1 MVITGGP
8 GTGKTTI
15 IRAVLEIFGKLSV
28 NIRLAAPTGRA
39 AKQMSEATG
48 FPASTIHRMLSF
60 SVQSGGFQKNADN
73 PLDCDI
79 LIVDDERD
87 IRELISDI
95 LRDEGFTTRLAGGS
109 EECMAEIGK
118 GLPALMILDIWLK
131 DSAMDGIDIL
141 SHVKR
146 EHPEVPIV
154 IISGHGNIEIA
165 VAAIKQGAYD
175 FIEKPFNI
183 DQLLVVIRRAMET
196 SRLRRENQ
204 ALKRRET
211 RAARMIGESA
221 AFRTLMGQLDK
232 VTKSNGR
239 VMLTGPAGCG
249 KEVAARYIHA
259 RSARAQAPF
268 VTVNCAAIAPERM
281 EEVLFGRETPERGV
295 EPGLLE
301 EAHGGVVYFDEV
313 ADMPPGTQSK
323 ILRVLVDQ
331 TFQRLGGADKVRVDL
346 RVISSTNRDL
356 EAEIAA
362 GRFREEL
369 FHRLNVVPIAVP
381 SLEERRDDIPLLA
394 QHFIEEANATQGLP
408 LRELSGEALA
418 LMQTMLWPGN
428 VRQLRN
434 LVERVLIL
442 GDGSGPIEAR
452 ELPQEPQPRDGE
464 GRVVLSGEV
473 ATLPLREAREAF
485 EREYLL
491 TQINRFGGNISRT
504 ANFVGME
511 RSALHRKLKSLGV
524 VTARSGRPAGSDEE
538 DDDAPAVS
546 QAG

>member
-1 MVITGGP
+1 MT
-8 GTGKTTI
+8 
-15 IRAVLEIFGKLSV
+15 
-28 NIRLAAPTGRA
+28 
-39 AKQMSEATG
+39 
-48 FPASTIHRMLSF
+48 
-60 SVQSGGFQKNADN
+60 
-73 PLDCDI
+73 DI

-95 LRDEGFTTRLAGGS
+95 LEDEGFATRLAGNS
-109 EECMAEIGK
+109 DEAMNAVNQEPP
-118 GLPALMILDIWLK
+118 GLIILDIWLK
-131 DSAMDGIDIL
+131 DSRMDGIDIL
-141 SHVKR
+141 KTVKR
-146 EHPEVPIV
+146 DNPDVPVV

-165 VAAIKQGAYD
+165 VAAIRQGAYD

-204 ALKRRET
+204 SLKRRDLTSAE
-211 RAARMIGESA
+211 MIGVSA
-221 AFRTLMGQLDK
+221 AYRTLISQLDK

-239 VMLTGPAGCG
+239 VMLTGPAGSG

-259 RSARAQAPF
+259 NSARASAPF
-268 VTVNCAAIAPERM
+268 VTVNCAGVAPDRM

-301 EAHGGVVYFDEV
+301 QAHGGVIYFDEV
-313 ADMPPGTQSK
+313 ADMPLGTQSK

-331 TFQRLGGADKVRVDL
+331 QFSRVGGNDKVRVDL
-346 RVISSTNRDL
+346 RVISSTNKDL
-356 EAEIAA
+356 DAAIEAES
-362 GRFREEL
+362 FRQEL
-369 FHRLNVVPIAVP
+369 FHRLNVVPVAVP
-381 SLEERRDDIPLLA
+381 SLEERREDIPVLVE
-394 QHFIEEANATQGLP
+394 HFIKEFNGAQGLP
-408 LRELSGEALA
+408 LRTLSDDATA
-418 LMQTMLWPGN
+418 LMQTMVWPGN
-428 VRQLRN
+428 VRQLKN

-442 GDGSGPIEAR
+442 GDSNGPIEAR
-452 ELPQEPQPRDGE
+452 ELPGE
-464 GRVVLSGEV
+464 EDTAEEDGRVVLSGAL

-524 VTARSGRPAGSDEE
+524 VTSAKSGTRVAHVDEE
-538 DDDAPAVS
+538 VDAVE
-546 QAG
+546 